1 MCGNKIKFQGESKKK
16 KDRKRERMREIAMY
30 AFLQTMIY
38 DIFRLLGEQ
47 TH

>member
-16 KDRKRERMREIAMY
+16 RQRERMREIAMY

>member
-1 MCGNKIKFQGESKKK
+1 VAIKSNFRGKVKKE
-16 KDRKRERMREIAMY
+16 RKRERMREIAMY

>member
-1 MCGNKIKFQGESKKK
+1 MCGNKIKFQGEGKKK
-16 KDRKRERMREIAMY
+16 KERERMREIAMY

>member
-1 MCGNKIKFQGESKKK
+1 VAIKSNFRGKVKK
-16 KDRKRERMREIAMY
+16 RKRGRLREIAMY

>member
-1 MCGNKIKFQGESKKK
+1 MCGNKIKFQGEGKK
-16 KDRKRERMREIAMY
+16 RKRERMREIAMY